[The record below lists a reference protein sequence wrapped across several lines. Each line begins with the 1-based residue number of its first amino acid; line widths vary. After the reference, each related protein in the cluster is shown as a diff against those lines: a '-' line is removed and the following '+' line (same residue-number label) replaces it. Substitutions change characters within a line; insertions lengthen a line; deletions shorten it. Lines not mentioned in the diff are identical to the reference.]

1 ITFHQ
6 LYDILHFDAFTADSV
21 HLKKPSV
28 ARRAFLNPP
37 SKYVNHEGHEGH
49 EGKRESKKNSF
60 CL

>member
-1 ITFHQ
+1 VKTREGTRRKDEYKFDGSDSRGFSQ
-6 LYDILHFDAFTADSV
+6 GDIN
-21 HLKKPSV
+21 P
-28 ARRAFLNPP
+28 NPP